1 MLGETKGREGE
12 GERGERGERGGK
24 GRWKAKK
31 EGRQQQHPPPLPLTI
46 APFRVIDREAKEIE
60 SAIADL
66 QRQKSEA
73 EKTMLSLRRTF
84 LELEEDVK
92 CKKNTLNVD
101 NS

>member
-1 MLGETKGREGE
+1 MEGE
-12 GERGERGERGGK
+12 EGGK
-24 GRWKAKK
+24 TATT
-31 EGRQQQHPPPLPLTI
+31 PPLPLVPVPSPPLPLTI

>member
-1 MLGETKGREGE
+1 MEGE
-12 GERGERGERGGK
+12 EGGK
-24 GRWKAKK
+24 TATTP
-31 EGRQQQHPPPLPLTI
+31 PPPLPLTI